1 MKTDKF
7 TKVVLTII
15 AICLINLSLGG
26 IRPFPQAYAG
36 SSTNTAPDGT
46 YGLVPLNKDGSIT
59 VRLSTLEEVDVNI
72 KNISTWDKL
81 KVNIADISTSDEL
94 KVDLSN
100 ISTSD
105 ELDVNLDEVGG
116 SNMTMGEAIPV
127 KIKN

>member
-1 MKTDKF
+1 MKTDKY

-26 IRPFPQAYAG
+26 ISPFQQAYAG
-36 SSTNTAPDGT
+36 NTAPDGT
-46 YGLVPLNKDGSIT
+46 YGLVPLNEDGSIT
-59 VRLSTLEEVDVNI
+59 VRLSNTEEIDVDI
-72 KNISTWDKL
+72 TSISTWDEL
-81 KVNIADISTSDEL
+81 KVDIAEISTSDEL

-105 ELDVNLDEVGG
+105 ELDINLDEVGG

-127 KIKN
+127 KVKN